1 MGVSKIQLRRG
12 TSSAWN
18 TANLILSEGEPGLDT
33 TLDKIKI
40 GDGSTNWATLPFYG
54 EDIFKFDSTINQI
67 VYYDS
72 VRTKWLSD
80 LIIPVEVG
88 RTGNIAAGSSF
99 RRTPDTPT
107 STTPVL
113 LERNMCLVGVVA
125 STSALERFVIRVDD
139 VSGGSGAQTTI
150 NYQATGPT
158 TTQNYIDLT
167 LNTNY
172 NANDRLDIYVLSSAS
187 GNISNPHVKLLFRYR
202 V

>member
-12 TSSAWN
+12 TSSAWS
-18 TANLILSEGEPGLDT
+18 TANPVLSEGEPGLDT

-40 GDGSTNWATLPFYG
+40 GDGSTAWNSLPFYG
-54 EDIFKFDSTINQI
+54 EDIFRFDSTINGI
-67 VYYDS
+67 VYYDTTRS
-72 VRTKWLSD
+72 KWLSD

-88 RTGNIAAGSSF
+88 KTGNIAAGSSF
-99 RRTPDTPT
+99 RRTPNTPT

-113 LERNMCLVGVVA
+113 LERNMCLVGIVA

-150 NYQATGPT
+150 NYQAARPT

-167 LNTNY
+167 LNTDY

-187 GNISNPHVKLLFRYR
+187 GNISNPHIKLLFRYR